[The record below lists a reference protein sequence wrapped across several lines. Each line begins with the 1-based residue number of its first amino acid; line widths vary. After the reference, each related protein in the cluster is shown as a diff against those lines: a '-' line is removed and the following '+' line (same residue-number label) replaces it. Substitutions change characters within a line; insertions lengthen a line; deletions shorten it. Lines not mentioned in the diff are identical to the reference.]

1 MTATLPQPPSLLLWT
16 FLTFKNQISKQL
28 QKQKSPEISNLRKT
42 EKNIHFI

>member
-1 MTATLPQPPSLLLWT
+1 MTATHPQPPSLLLWT